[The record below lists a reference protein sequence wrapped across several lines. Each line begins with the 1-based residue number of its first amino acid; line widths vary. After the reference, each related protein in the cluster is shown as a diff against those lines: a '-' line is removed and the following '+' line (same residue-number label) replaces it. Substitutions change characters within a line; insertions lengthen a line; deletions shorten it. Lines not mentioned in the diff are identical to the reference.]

1 MKDKYEISLWE
12 DFQGENDAYYLERKI
27 ATIGAND
34 MTSPCRA
41 YNPKLVQ
48 NVNGTNTFTFDM
60 YMTYKENFVKGG
72 KDKTFTNP
80 FLALLVNERKV
91 KVLWKDKWYD
101 FIIKQ
106 CAEDSSSKKI
116 TYTCKDLYV
125 NELLKNG
132 YDLEFDSELNNNYG
146 TAQELVEATLKDT
159 EWKLKEGTT
168 NLLQKKEEPV
178 YELTLRST
186 LTAINQT
193 KSSSAN
199 APVNETIPAG
209 ALILVFYEQ
218 LVGAQNLSGTYQ
230 FAYAPSYKRDTNS
243 QLVVNADCYSATFD
257 GVELTDKSVSKNY
270 RAERLVE
277 TKKQVYDPI
286 TKKYCYVLKAID
298 NADKQEIEVAGTG
311 QNGGALIQKV
321 ELQDYKTNDE
331 IYEFIETE
339 YNDALIVKNLI
350 NNDAEFTNT
359 NGWKATKNGESTAVH
374 IGLSYDKN
382 STSEEK
388 YFGSTFLEIAPGV
401 IYENDGLNTN
411 STAIPDEGFVEGKYY
426 IFRYAGRLQW
436 NQGANKDPIAIDK
449 ITKPELQL
457 QIEGTPIIEK
467 RSGGKNL
474 ANTIGNVFIGGIYTI
489 KRQTI
494 FDSKNAIAGGV
505 DDKGYYWTRLK
516 CQHSISKKD
525 IQRQRLSIKI
535 MNNSIN
541 TTEDGK
547 EWSRWIK
554 SIQFF
559 PEVKAEND
567 SFICPYD
574 IDTSTVISTTHR
586 YYNHTVATAA
596 GISSIDDIN
605 YLWSGTGVWAN
616 DKLKYEQSNFVKK
629 RSISISKS
637 NRFNILQIIAEQFE
651 CWMNFEIEHNPDT
664 GEIIRNEDGSP
675 RKYVSV
681 RQDVGEDIGFG
692 FIYGIDLKSISR
704 DIQSDQIVSKT
715 LVLSNNNECA
725 PGGFCAISS
734 SEENYPGV
742 DFILNFDY
750 YISQGLLSSGA
761 INKDLYDSESGY
773 YTQLHKETTNYK
785 ERVATVTDLKMRLNK
800 AESNQEVFED
810 LVSAASTTINN
821 LKEELRDLS
830 PERKPYE
837 KAATKKWIADNMDD
851 DGVAAR
857 MVVLQ
862 TQEGLKSRYENNVK
876 FLTEQVASIT
886 KSLKDAQTEQT
897 ASLKKINGLHKKFF
911 NKYSH
916 YIQEGTWTSEDYIDS
931 TLYYL
936 DAQSVA
942 YTSSRPQISYNIS
955 VLRLSSLEEFK
966 NKVFNVGDISYI
978 QDTEFFGYEP
988 DRKTP
993 YKEKVII
1000 SEVTSFFDEPDKDT
1014 FTIQNYKTQFEDLF
1028 QRITSTTQS
1037 LQYASGSYAR
1047 AADIVESD
1055 GTIKGE
1061 TLQDSIKN
1069 NEELVFGA
1077 TDESVIW
1084 NNTGITVS
1092 DKSNSLKKTR
1102 LTSGGLFISIDG
1114 GATWKNAVRGE
1125 GISTQYLTAGTINVG
1140 EIILMD
1146 KNSPSFKWDSSGIS
1160 AYYPNIVDGE
1170 RIGYDNTTYVRFDPW
1185 GIYGISNRENFK
1197 PSSEDEV
1204 YAAAKFGMTWNRF
1217 FMKNDT
1223 DIGSVEISTDEDFQV
1238 LEHGVERI
1246 KIGRLQ
1252 KETVD
1257 ENGETSLPLYGL
1269 RLSKI
1274 KTTTDVSGNISYF
1287 SSPTLVA
1294 DSGGQLWLSDTL
1306 EICAKT
1312 GDTKNIKIGY
1322 WFNDEEEKAR
1332 VIEATKNFIVYEDG
1346 SVVANNGTFSGIVNA
1361 KEGTFG
1367 DNISLTENGLIITDA
1382 GLRIQKKKV
1391 DDEGNVLEGVFDD
1404 LLTFDNGQLV
1414 LKDILAESGTIGGF
1428 TIEEGR
1434 LISTERQNEED
1445 NNSKPSIELNGSS
1458 GSIYANN
1465 IVLGN
1470 AARIES
1476 FLQLGS
1482 QTRLFGVSDE
1492 NWVLATYDSGNK
1504 VVTGLK
1510 QDGSLKL
1517 GENISFMPSTS
1528 EGCFGKSGEKNA
1540 IIINGETSVI
1550 KGNGWSITPTIATF
1564 SNIDLGT
1571 GTIHAARFEINQTQ
1585 LVGGSMIFK
1594 QAYSINNLRQI
1605 DSEYSADLVLAENE
1619 KVSFTEDLSGH
1630 WIICLKEKKPF
1641 QKNGKTCYYQITNQ
1655 SSNEITG
1662 IITIS
1667 FKGEL
1672 FDGSDLKNIDGFID
1686 LNLKK
1691 DKQDISWTIAINSE
1705 NSNLGDFGFSRGLSV
1720 TQFTKAA
1727 ENSNTSISSA
1737 CRLFMGDLAGI
1748 NELDGTQMGVGLYC
1762 DNVYLRGEMATSDK
1776 SAGISTDGTY
1786 PTEDHGS
1793 IVFWAG
1799 ADKDPVKGAQFSV
1812 TDQGYVYAAKGF
1824 FTDLTIQGSN
1834 IYAAHIYGTNRTGAA
1849 LSIHDTSK
1857 GIVFLKDIDDTISET
1872 TLGIKYNGIY
1882 TSDLERYIIN
1892 FKTNS
1897 DETRIQLIGDDIYT
1911 NFSGDIT
1918 NRLHLRDNYIYGC
1931 GADENHSNFIQFNG
1945 DSLNF
1950 GVNNNQEE
1958 ETRFQIFKERSVAH
1972 GTFSLVGDKITMIY
1986 KVHTTTIENAT
1997 VEDGYDLFIS

>member
-12 DFQGENDAYYLERKI
+12 DFQGENDAYYSERKI
-27 ATIGAND
+27 AVIGAND

-60 YMTYKENFVKGG
+60 YMTYKENFVKNG

-125 NELLKNG
+125 NELSKNG

-159 EWKLKEGTT
+159 EWKLKEGTG

-178 YELTLRST
+178 YEYIVESGI
-186 LTAINQT
+186 TAT
-193 KSSSAN
+193 
-199 APVNETIPAG
+199 NETTGETGIKIPQG
-209 ALILVFYEQ
+209 ALLLIFYEQ
-218 LVGAQNLSGTYQ
+218 LNGKTSWDNNTSLQ
-230 FAYAPSYKRDTNS
+230 FAYNPNGYARETNS
-243 QLVVNADCYSATFD
+243 QRVVDADCYRATFYEN
-257 GVELTDKSVSKNY
+257 ELKNKAVSKNY

-277 TKKQVYDPI
+277 TKMQVYDPI
-286 TKKYCYVLKAID
+286 TKKYCYILKAKGNDERRKRVIRL
-298 NADKQEIEVAGTG
+298 NTGT
-311 QNGGALIQKV
+311 ITKV
-321 ELQDYKTNDE
+321 ETQRFKKDDE

-339 YNDALIVKNLI
+339 YNDALVVKNLI
-350 NNDAEFTNT
+350 NNDAEFTT
-359 NGWKATKNGESTAVH
+359 TEGWTATVDTDGQSAAVH
-374 IGLSYDKN
+374 IGLSYDK
-382 STSEEK
+382 EGVEG
-388 YFGSTFLEIAPGV
+388 YFGSTFLEIAPG
-401 IYENDGLNTN
+401 ITYENDGLISN
-411 STAIPDEGFVEGKYY
+411 SVAIPDEGFVEGKTY
-426 IFRYAGRLQW
+426 IFRYSGRYQW
-436 NQGANKDPIAIDK
+436 NQGANKDPISGDPIKTA
-449 ITKPELQL
+449 ELAL
-457 QIEGTPIIEK
+457 QVIGIPDISKSWYAFETG
-467 RSGGKNL
+467 SGFNASSIFSADEQVIFNS
-474 ANTIGNVFIGGIYTI
+474 ANATSQGYDN
-489 KRQTI
+489 
-494 FDSKNAIAGGV
+494 
-505 DDKGYYWTRLK
+505 GYYWMKLV
-516 CQHSISKKD
+516 CGYSISKED
-525 IQRQRLSIKI
+525 IKKQKLRIKI
-535 MNNSIN
+535 KNKNN
-541 TTEDGK
+541 EFV
-547 EWSRWIK
+547 RWIK

-559 PEVKAEND
+559 PEVMTNKGV
-567 SFICPYD
+567 FICPYD
-574 IDTSTVISTTHR
+574 INASTVTNTIHR
-586 YYNHTVATAA
+586 YYNHTLAVAT
-596 GISSIDDIN
+596 GVSDIN
-605 YLWSGTGVWAN
+605 DIDYLWSGVGKWEKVGSGELLDYKLN
-616 DKLKYEQSNFVKK
+616 DFVKK

-637 NRFNILQIIAEQFE
+637 NRFNILQTIAEQFE
-651 CWMNFEIEHNPDT
+651 CWMNFEIEHNPNT
-664 GEIIRNEDGSP
+664 GEIIRDEDGSP
-675 RKYVSV
+675 HKYVSV
-681 RQDVGEDIGFG
+681 QQDIGKDVGFG

-761 INKDLYDSESGY
+761 VNKDLYDSENGY
-773 YTQLHKETTNYK
+773 YTQLHTQTKAYKKQIETI
-785 ERVATVTDLKMRLNK
+785 ADLKLRLDK
-800 AESNQEVFED
+800 AESNRIVFEN
-810 LVSAASTTINN
+810 LASAAETTVNN
-821 LKEELRDLS
+821 LKEELRNLS
-830 PERKPYE
+830 PKRKPYDDSV
-837 KAATKKWIADNMDD
+837 TQKWVADNMDNE
-851 DGVAAR
+851 GVAAR
-857 MVVLQ
+857 LVALK
-862 TQEGLKSRYENNVK
+862 TQESLKSRYENNVG
-876 FLTEQVASIT
+876 FLNKQISSLSNTLKTAKKEQEKA
-886 KSLKDAQTEQT
+886 LE
-897 ASLKKINGLHKKFF
+897 KISELHKKFF

-978 QDTEFFGYEP
+978 QDTEFFGYES

-1014 FTIQNYKTQFEDLF
+1014 FTVQNYKTQFEDLF

-1047 AADIVESD
+1047 AAGIMEPD

-1102 LTSGGLFISIDG
+1102 LTSGGLFISVDG

-1146 KNSPSFKWDSSGIS
+1146 KNSPSFRWDSSGIS

-1197 PSSEDEV
+1197 SSSEDEI

-1217 FMKNDT
+1217 FMKNNT
-1223 DIGSVEISTDEDFQV
+1223 DVGSVEISTDEDFQV
-1238 LEHGVERI
+1238 LEHGAERI

-1252 KETVD
+1252 KGITD
-1257 ENGETSLPLYGL
+1257 ENGETSSPLYGL
-1269 RLSKI
+1269 RLSKV
-1274 KTTTDVSGNISYF
+1274 KVSTDNSGNISYL

-1306 EICAKT
+1306 EICAET

-1367 DNISLTENGLIITDA
+1367 DNISLTEDGLIITDA
-1382 GLRIQKKKV
+1382 GLRIQKKKI
-1391 DDEGNVLEGVFDD
+1391 DDEGNVLEGEFDD
-1404 LLTFDNGQLV
+1404 LLTFNNGQLV
-1414 LKDILAESGTIGGF
+1414 LKDIFAESGAIGGF

-1434 LISTERQNEED
+1434 LISTEWQGEED
-1445 NNSKPSIELNGSS
+1445 NNSKPNIELNGSS

-1482 QTRLFGVSDE
+1482 QTKLFGMSDE
-1492 NWVLATYDSGNK
+1492 NWVLVTYDSGNK

-1517 GENISFMPSTS
+1517 GENISFTPSTS
-1528 EGCFGKSGEKNA
+1528 EGCFGKLGEKNA

-1550 KGNGWSITPTIATF
+1550 KGKGWSITPTMATF

-1594 QAYSINNLRQI
+1594 QAYSINNLKQTE
-1605 DSEYSADLVLAENE
+1605 SSYSADLVLAENE
-1619 KVSFTEDLSGH
+1619 KASFIEDLSGH

-1655 SSNEITG
+1655 SKSEATE

-1667 FKGEL
+1667 FKGES
-1672 FDGSDLKNIDGFID
+1672 FNDSDLAYIDGFID
-1686 LNLKK
+1686 LNLK
-1691 DKQDISWTIAINSE
+1691 DEQDISWTVAINSE

-1720 TQFTKAA
+1720 SEFIKAT
-1727 ENSNTSISSA
+1727 ENNNTSISSA

-1748 NELDGTQMGVGLYC
+1748 NELDDTYTGVGLYC
-1762 DNVYLRGEMATSDK
+1762 DNVYLRGEMATSGK
-1776 SAGISTDGTY
+1776 TAGISTGGNY
-1786 PTEDHGS
+1786 STEDHGS

-1799 ADKDPVKGAQFSV
+1799 AKQDSVKDAQFSV
-1812 TDQGYVYAAKGF
+1812 TDQGYVYAAQGF
-1824 FTDLTIQGSN
+1824 FTDLTIQGSD
-1834 IYAAHIYGTNRTGAA
+1834 IYAAHIYGTNQTGAA

-1857 GIVFLKDIDDTISET
+1857 GIVFLRDADSQAPEEA

-1882 TSDLERYIIN
+1882 TSNSERYIIN
-1892 FKTNS
+1892 FKTIS
-1897 DETRIQLIGDDIYT
+1897 DETRIQLISDDIYT

-1931 GADENHSNFIQFNG
+1931 GADENHLNFIQLSG

-1950 GVNNNQEE
+1950 GINNNQKEE
-1958 ETRFQIFKERSVAH
+1958 IRFQIFKDRSVAN
-1972 GTFSLVGDKITMIY
+1972 GTFNLAGDEITMIY
-1986 KVHTTTIENAT
+1986 KIHTVTIENVT
-1997 VEDGYDLFIS
+1997 VEDGYDLFIG

>member
-12 DFQGENDAYYLERKI
+12 DYQNDENDTYYSERKI
-27 ATIGAND
+27 AVIGSND

-60 YMTYKENFVKGG
+60 YMTYKENFVKDGE
-72 KDKTFTNP
+72 DKTFTNP

-91 KVLWKDKWYD
+91 KVLWKEKWYD

-106 CAEDSSSKKI
+106 CAEDSASKKI

-125 NELLKNG
+125 NELSKNG

-146 TAQELVEATLKDT
+146 TAQELVKATLKDT
-159 EWKLKEGTT
+159 EWQLKDTE
-168 NLLQKKEEPV
+168 NILQKKEEPV
-178 YELTLRST
+178 YELTLTSD
-186 LTAINQT
+186 LDAINQT
-193 KSSSAN
+193 KGEAT
-199 APVNETIPAG
+199 TIKAG
-209 ALILVFYEQ
+209 QTILVFYEQ
-218 LVGAQNLSGTYQ
+218 LAGETTLDGTYQ
-230 FAYAPSYKRDTNS
+230 FAYAPLSNYKKDTNS
-243 QLVVNADCYSATFD
+243 RLVVNADCYSADFNK
-257 GVELTDKSVSKNY
+257 VELTDKSVSENY

-286 TKKYCYVLKAID
+286 TKKYCYVLKAT
-298 NADKQEIEVAGTG
+298 ADDE
-311 QNGGALIQKV
+311 NHYKV
-321 ELQDYKTNDE
+321 NDE
-331 IYEFIETE
+331 IYEFVETE
-339 YNDALIVKNLI
+339 YSDALTVKNLI

-359 NGWKATKNGESTAVH
+359 DGWKATTNDDNKTPVAVH

-382 STSEEK
+382 PSPEGE

-401 IYENDGLNTN
+401 IYENDGLSTN
-411 STAIPDEGFVEGKYY
+411 SAAIPDEGFVKGKYY

-436 NQGANKDPIAIDK
+436 SQGANKDPISGDIIK
-449 ITKPELQL
+449 TQELQL
-457 QIEGTPIIEK
+457 QIIGIPTGGTERK
-467 RSGGKNL
+467 
-474 ANTIGNVFIGGIYTI
+474 
-489 KRQTI
+489 TI
-494 FDSKNAIAGGV
+494 FDSETDTQGQN
-505 DDKGYYWTRLK
+505 DDKGYHWIKLTCL
-516 CQHSISKKD
+516 HSISKKD

-535 MNNSIN
+535 INNSRN
-541 TTEDGK
+541 TNEDHK
-547 EWSRWIK
+547 EYIRWIK

-559 PEVKAEND
+559 PEVPIEVKDEQGNKKAP
-567 SFICPYD
+567 FICPYD
-574 IDTSTVISTTHR
+574 IDTSTVVSTIHR
-586 YYNHTVATAA
+586 YYNHTSAVTNK
-596 GISSIDDIN
+596 ISSIDDIKF
-605 YLWSGTGVWAN
+605 LWSGTGAWN
-616 DKLKYEQSNFVKK
+616 NNKLKYEQNNFVKK
-629 RSISISKS
+629 RSISVSKS
-637 NRFNILQIIAEQFE
+637 NRFNILQTIAEQFE
-651 CWMNFEIEHNPDT
+651 CWINFEIEHNQKT
-664 GEIIRNEDGSP
+664 GEITRNQDGSP
-675 RKYVSV
+675 CKYVSV
-681 RQDVGEDIGFG
+681 RQNIGKDLGFG

-704 DIQSDQIVSKT
+704 NIQSDQIVSKT
-715 LVLSNNNECA
+715 IVLPNNNECA

-734 SEENYPGV
+734 SKENYPGI

-750 YISQGLLSSGA
+750 YISQGLLSSN
-761 INKDLYDSESGY
+761 IVNKDLYDSKTGY
-773 YTQLHKETTNYK
+773 YTQLHEVTAKYK
-785 ERVATVTDLKMRLNK
+785 EQATKITNLKMRLDK
-800 AESNQEVFED
+800 AESNKKVFEN
-810 LVSAASTTINN
+810 LASAANTTIND
-821 LKEELRDLS
+821 LKEELRNLS
-830 PERKPYE
+830 PERKSYE
-837 KAATKKWIADNMDD
+837 NTETKKWIANNMDD
-851 DGVAAR
+851 NGVAAR
-857 MVVLQ
+857 VISLR
-862 TQEGLKSRYENNVK
+862 TQEGLKTRYENNVR

-886 KSLKDAQTEQT
+886 SELKTAEEAQT
-897 ASLKKINGLHKKFF
+897 ASLEKINELHKNFF

-942 YTSSRPQISYNIS
+942 YTSSRPQVSYNIS
-955 VLRLSSLEEFK
+955 VLRLSSLEDFK
-966 NKVFNVGDISYI
+966 NKIFNVGDISYI
-978 QDTEFFGYEP
+978 QDTEFFGYEA

-993 YKEKVII
+993 YKEQVII
-1000 SEVTSFFDEPDKDT
+1000 SEIVSFFDEPDKDF
-1014 FTIQNYKTQFEDLF
+1014 FTVQNYKTQFEDLF

-1047 AADIVESD
+1047 AAGIVESD

-1061 TLQDSIKN
+1061 TLQSSIQN
-1069 NEELVFGA
+1069 NGDLVFGA
-1077 TDESVIW
+1077 TDESVVW

-1102 LTSGGLFISIDG
+1102 LTSGGLFISVDG

-1140 EIILMD
+1140 EIIIMD

-1160 AYYPNIVDGE
+1160 AYYPNIVDKE
-1170 RIGYDNTTYVRFDPW
+1170 IIGYDNTTYVRYDPW

-1197 PSSEDEV
+1197 PQSEDEI

-1217 FMKNDT
+1217 FMKNDANV
-1223 DIGSVEISTDEDFQV
+1223 GSVEISTDEDFQV

-1252 KETVD
+1252 KETID
-1257 ENGETSLPLYGL
+1257 ENGEASRPLYGL

-1274 KTTTDVSGNISYF
+1274 KTFINDAGTISYS

-1306 EICAKT
+1306 EICAET

-1322 WFNDEEEKAR
+1322 WFNDEEKKAR

-1367 DNISLTENGLIITDA
+1367 DNISLTQDGLIITDA

-1391 DDEGNVLEGVFDD
+1391 DDEGNVLEGQFDD

-1414 LKDILAESGTIGGF
+1414 LKDISAESGTIGGF
-1428 TIEEGR
+1428 TIEEDR
-1434 LISTERQNEED
+1434 LISIKRQDEKD

-1470 AARIES
+1470 KAEIES

-1482 QTRLFGVSDE
+1482 QTKLFGKSDK
-1492 NWVLATYDSGNK
+1492 NWVLITYDSEDK
-1504 VVTGLK
+1504 DKIVTGLK

-1517 GENISFMPSTS
+1517 GENINFTPSTG
-1528 EGCFGKSGEKNA
+1528 EGKFGNITIDGKNS
-1540 IIINGETSVI
+1540 IIG
-1550 KGNGWSITPTIATF
+1550 GNGWSITPTMATF

-1594 QAYSINNLRQI
+1594 QAYSINNLKQTE
-1605 DSEYSADLVLAENE
+1605 SSYSADLILAENE
-1619 KVSFTEDLSGH
+1619 KAIFTENLIGH

-1641 QKNGKTCYYQITNQ
+1641 QKNNKTCYYYISNQ
-1655 SSNEITG
+1655 SKSEDTG

-1667 FKGEL
+1667 FEGEII
-1672 FDGSDLKNIDGFID
+1672 DTTDLKNIDGFID
-1686 LNLKK
+1686 LNLK
-1691 DKQDISWTIAINSE
+1691 DEQNISWTIAINSE

-1720 TQFTKAA
+1720 SEFVKAT
-1727 ENSNTSISSA
+1727 ENNNTSISSA

-1748 NELDGTQMGVGLYC
+1748 AALSGTYTGVGLYC
-1762 DNVYLRGEMATSDK
+1762 DNVYLKGEMATNNK
-1776 SAGISTDGTY
+1776 SAGISTKGEHLVTDSNGKIT
-1786 PTEDHGS
+1786 GS
-1793 IVFWAG
+1793 IVLWAG
-1799 ADKDPVKGAQFSV
+1799 ADNTIDTDNTTDTDNTENDPILTAKFRV
-1812 TDQGYVYAAKGF
+1812 TDSGKVHADEGF
-1824 FTDLTIQGSN
+1824 FTNSTIEGSN
-1834 IYAAHIYGTNRTGAA
+1834 IYAAHIYGGTSTNSAA
-1849 LSIHDTSK
+1849 LSIHDTYK
-1857 GIVFLKDIDDTISET
+1857 GIIFLKDANDTGPEEI

-1882 TSDLERYIIN
+1882 TSNSERYIIN
-1892 FKTNS
+1892 FKSVSNG
-1897 DETRIQLIGDDIYT
+1897 TRIQLIGDDIYT
-1911 NFSGDIT
+1911 NFSGDT
-1918 NRLHLRDNYIYGC
+1918 ANNRLHLRDNYIYGC
-1931 GADENHSNFIQFNG
+1931 GTNENHLNFIQFSG

-1950 GVNNNQEE
+1950 GINNNQKEE
-1958 ETRFQIFKERSVAH
+1958 ARFQIFKDRSVIN
-1972 GTFSLVGDKITMIY
+1972 GTFNLTGDEITMIY
-1986 KVHTTTIENAT
+1986 KIHTTTIENVV

>member
-12 DFQGENDAYYLERKI
+12 DYQSENDTYYSERKI
-27 ATIGAND
+27 AIIGSND

-60 YMTYKENFVKGG
+60 YMTYKENFVKNGE
-72 KDKTFTNP
+72 DKTFTNP

-91 KVLWKDKWYD
+91 KVLWKEKWYD

-106 CAEDSSSKKI
+106 CAEDSASKKI

-125 NELLKNG
+125 NELSKNG

-146 TAQELVEATLKDT
+146 TAQELVEATLKGT
-159 EWKLKEGTT
+159 EWKLKEDTE
-168 NLLQKKEEPV
+168 NILQKKEEPV
-178 YELTLRST
+178 YELTLGNA
-186 LTAINQT
+186 LNAINQT
-193 KSSSAN
+193 KSSSAGQIIKEN
-199 APVNETIPAG
+199 IDAG
-209 ALILVFYEQ
+209 KTILVFYEQ
-218 LVGAQNLSGTYQ
+218 LAGKTTLDGTYQ
-230 FAYAPSYKRDTNS
+230 FAYAPSYKKDTNS
-243 QLVVNADCYSATFD
+243 QLVVNADCYSATFN
-257 GVELTDKSVSKNY
+257 GIELTDKSISKNY

-277 TKKQVYDPI
+277 TKKRVYDPI
-286 TKKYCYVLKAID
+286 TKKYCYVLKAT
-298 NADKQEIEVAGTG
+298 ADAE
-311 QNGGALIQKV
+311 NH
-321 ELQDYKTNDE
+321 YKANDE
-331 IYEFIETE
+331 IYEFVETE
-339 YNDALIVKNLI
+339 YNDALVVKNLI

-359 NGWKATKNGESTAVH
+359 NGWKATGESTAVH

-382 STSEEK
+382 STSVDK
-388 YFGSTFLEIAPGV
+388 YFGSTFLEIAPNT
-401 IYENDGLNTN
+401 IYENDGLITN
-411 STAIPDEGFVEGKYY
+411 NAAIPDEGFVEGKYY

-436 NQGANKDPIAIDK
+436 SQGANRDPIAAAEIK
-449 ITKPELQL
+449 APELRL
-457 QIEGTPIIEK
+457 QIEDTNQI
-467 RSGGKNL
+467 
-474 ANTIGNVFIGGIYTI
+474 
-489 KRQTI
+489 TI
-494 FDSKNAIAGGV
+494 FDSGANPEPNSSK

-535 MNNSIN
+535 TNNSEN
-541 TTEDGK
+541 TTENHEK
-547 EWSRWIK
+547 WSRWIK

-559 PEVKAEND
+559 PEVPIEVKDDQGNKKAP
-567 SFICPYD
+567 FICPYD
-574 IDTSTVISTTHR
+574 IDTSTVVSIIHR
-586 YYNHTVATAA
+586 YYNHTAA
-596 GISSIDDIN
+596 VTNKISSIDDIKF
-605 YLWSGTGVWAN
+605 LWSGTGAWVN
-616 DKLKYEQSNFVKK
+616 DNLKYEQNNFVKK
-629 RSISISKS
+629 RSISVSKS
-637 NRFNILQIIAEQFE
+637 NRFNILQTIAEQFE
-651 CWMNFEIEHNPDT
+651 CWINFEIEHNQKT
-664 GEIIRNEDGSP
+664 GEIIRDKDGLP
-675 RKYVSV
+675 CKYVSV
-681 RQDVGEDIGFG
+681 RQNVGKELGFG

-704 DIQSDQIVSKT
+704 NIQSDQIVSKT
-715 LVLSNNNECA
+715 LVLPNNNECA

-750 YISQGLLSSGA
+750 YISQGLLSSGTV
-761 INKDLYDSESGY
+761 NKDLYDSESGY

-785 ERVATVTDLKMRLNK
+785 GRIVEVTDLKMRLDK
-800 AESNQEVFED
+800 AESNQKVFEN
-810 LVSAASTTINN
+810 LVSAASTTIND
-821 LKEELRDLS
+821 LKEELRNLS
-830 PERKPYE
+830 PKRKSYE
-837 KAATKKWIADNMDD
+837 SADTQQWIADNMDD
-851 DGVAAR
+851 DGVTAR
-857 MVVLQ
+857 VISLQ
-862 TQEGLKSRYENNVK
+862 TQEGLKTRYENNVK

-886 KSLKDAQTEQT
+886 SDLKMAEEAQTV
-897 ASLKKINGLHKKFF
+897 SLKKINELHKKFF

-916 YIQEGTWTSEDYIDS
+916 YIQEGVWTSEDYIDS

-942 YTSSRPQISYNIS
+942 YTSSRPQVSYNVS
-955 VLRLSSLEEFK
+955 VLRVSSLEDFK
-966 NKVFNVGDISYI
+966 NKIFNVGDISYV
-978 QDTEFFGYEP
+978 QDTEFFGYEA

-993 YKEKVII
+993 YKEQVII
-1000 SEVTSFFDEPDKDT
+1000 SEVSSFFEEPDKDF
-1014 FTIQNYKTQFEDLF
+1014 FTVQNYKTQFEDLF

-1047 AADIVESD
+1047 AAGIVESD

-1069 NEELVFGA
+1069 NGDLVFGA

-1140 EIILMD
+1140 EIIIMD

-1170 RIGYDNTTYVRFDPW
+1170 TIGYDNTTYVRYDPW

-1197 PSSEDEV
+1197 PQSEDEI
-1204 YAAAKFGMTWNRF
+1204 YAAAKFGMTWSRF

-1252 KETVD
+1252 KETID
-1257 ENGETSLPLYGL
+1257 ENDEVSRPLYGL

-1274 KTTTDVSGNISYF
+1274 KTSTNDLGQISYD

-1306 EICAKT
+1306 EICAET

-1367 DNISLTENGLIITDA
+1367 DNISLTQDGLIITDA

-1391 DDEGNVLEGVFDD
+1391 NDEGNVLEGQFDD

-1414 LKDILAESGTIGGF
+1414 LKDISAESGTIGGF

-1434 LISTERQNEED
+1434 LISTKRQDEGD
-1445 NNSKPSIELNGSS
+1445 NNSNPSIELNGSS

-1470 AARIES
+1470 EARIES

-1482 QTRLFGVSDE
+1482 QTKLFGKSDK
-1492 NWVLATYDSGNK
+1492 NWVLITYDSENEDK

-1517 GENISFMPSTS
+1517 GENINFTPSTS
-1528 EGCFGKSGEKNA
+1528 EGKFGN
-1540 IIINGETSVI
+1540 ITINGKTSTI
-1550 KGNGWSITPTIATF
+1550 AGKGWSITPTMATF

-1594 QAYSINNLRQI
+1594 QAYSINNLKQTG
-1605 DSEYSADLVLAENE
+1605 SSYSADLVLAENE
-1619 KVSFTEDLSGH
+1619 KVAFTENLIGH
-1630 WIICLKEKKPF
+1630 WIICLKGKKPF
-1641 QKNGKTCYYQITNQ
+1641 QKDSKTCYYYITSQ
-1655 SSNEITG
+1655 SKSEDTG

-1667 FKGEL
+1667 FEGETI
-1672 FDGSDLKNIDGFID
+1672 DITDLKNIDSFID
-1686 LNLKK
+1686 LNLK
-1691 DKQDISWTIAINSE
+1691 DKQNISWTIAINSE

-1720 TQFTKAA
+1720 SEFVKAT
-1727 ENSNTSISSA
+1727 ESNNTTISSA

-1748 NELDGTQMGVGLYC
+1748 TELGNAYTGVGLYC
-1762 DNVYLRGEMATSDK
+1762 DNVYLKGEMATSNK
-1776 SAGISTDGTY
+1776 SAGISTKGEHLVTDSNGKIT
-1786 PTEDHGS
+1786 GS
-1793 IVFWAG
+1793 IVLWAG
-1799 ADKDPVKGAQFSV
+1799 ADNTVDTENTGNDPILTAKFRV
-1812 TDQGYVYAAKGF
+1812 TDSGKVHADEGF
-1824 FTDLTIQGSN
+1824 FTNSTIEGSN
-1834 IYAAHIYGTNRTGAA
+1834 IYAAHIYGGTRTNSAA
-1849 LSIHDTSK
+1849 LSIHDTYK
-1857 GIVFLKDIDDTISET
+1857 GIVFLKDVNDKGPEET

-1882 TSDLERYIIN
+1882 TSNSERYIIN
-1892 FKTNS
+1892 FESVSNG
-1897 DETRIQLIGDDIYT
+1897 TRIQLIGDDIYT
-1911 NFSGDIT
+1911 NFSGDIN
-1918 NRLHLRDNYIYGC
+1918 NRLHLKDNYIYGC
-1931 GADENHSNFIQFNG
+1931 GTNENHLNFIQFSG

-1950 GVNNNQEE
+1950 GINNNQEE
-1958 ETRFQIFKERSVAH
+1958 ETRFQIFKDRSVIN
-1972 GTFSLVGDKITMIY
+1972 GTFNLTGDEITMIY
-1986 KVHTTTIENAT
+1986 KIHTTTIENVV

>member
-12 DFQGENDAYYLERKI
+12 DYQSENDTYYSERKI
-27 ATIGAND
+27 AVIGANN

-60 YMTYKENFVKGG
+60 YMTYKENFVKDGE
-72 KDKTFTNP
+72 DKTFTNP

-91 KVLWKDKWYD
+91 KVLWKEKWYD

-106 CAEDSSSKKI
+106 CAEDSTSKKI

-125 NELLKNG
+125 NELSKNG

-146 TAQELVEATLKDT
+146 TAQELVEATLKGT
-159 EWKLKEGTT
+159 EWKLKEDTE
-168 NLLQKKEEPV
+168 NILQKKEEPV
-178 YELTLRST
+178 YELTLTSK
-186 LTAINQT
+186 LFGAINQT
-193 KSSSAN
+193 KSSSAGEI
-199 APVNETIPAG
+199 VEEDIDAG
-209 ALILVFYEQ
+209 KTILVFYEQ
-218 LVGAQNLSGTYQ
+218 LAGKTTLSGTYQ
-230 FAYAPSYKRDTNS
+230 FAYAPDYKRDTNS
-243 QLVVNADCYSATFD
+243 QLVVNADCYSATFN
-257 GVELTDKSVSKNY
+257 GVELTNTSISENY

-286 TKKYCYVLKAID
+286 TKKYCYVLRATASD
-298 NADKQEIEVAGTG
+298 TG
-311 QNGGALIQKV
+311 HYN
-321 ELQDYKTNDE
+321 ENDE
-331 IYEFIETE
+331 IYEFVETE
-339 YNDALIVKNLI
+339 YSDALVVKNLI

-359 NGWKATKNGESTAVH
+359 NGWKATGETTAVH

-382 STSEEK
+382 STSAEK
-388 YFGSTFLEIAPGV
+388 YFGSTFLEIAPNT
-401 IYENDGLNTN
+401 IYENDGLITN
-411 STAIPDEGFVEGKYY
+411 NAAIPDEGFVEGKNY

-436 NQGANKDPIAIDK
+436 NQGANRDPIAAAEIE
-449 ITKPELQL
+449 KPELRL
-457 QIEGTPIIEK
+457 QIEDTNQI
-467 RSGGKNL
+467 
-474 ANTIGNVFIGGIYTI
+474 
-489 KRQTI
+489 TI
-494 FDSKNAIAGGV
+494 FDSGANPEPNSSK

-525 IQRQRLSIKI
+525 IQRQRLSFKI
-535 MNNSIN
+535 TNNSEN
-541 TTEDGK
+541 TTENGEK
-547 EWSRWIK
+547 WSRWIK

-559 PEVKAEND
+559 PEVPIEVKDEQGNKKAL
-567 SFICPYD
+567 FICPYD
-574 IDTSTVISTTHR
+574 IDTSTVVSTIHR
-586 YYNHTVATAA
+586 YYNHTAAVANK
-596 GISSIDDIN
+596 ISSIDDIKFI
-605 YLWSGTGVWAN
+605 WSGNGTWDN
-616 DKLKYEQSNFVKK
+616 NNLKYEQNNFVKK
-629 RSISISKS
+629 RSISVSKS
-637 NRFNILQIIAEQFE
+637 NRFNILQTIAEQFE
-651 CWMNFEIEHNPDT
+651 CWINFEIEHNQKT
-664 GEIIRNEDGSP
+664 GEISRNPDGSP
-675 RKYVSV
+675 CKYVSV
-681 RQDVGEDIGFG
+681 RQNVGKELGFG

-704 DIQSDQIVSKT
+704 NIQSDQIVSKT
-715 LVLSNNNECA
+715 LVLPNNNECA

-734 SEENYPGV
+734 SKENYPGI

-750 YISQGLLSSGA
+750 YISQGLLSSNVV
-761 INKDLYDSESGY
+761 NKDLYDSKSGY
-773 YTQLHKETTNYK
+773 YTQLHEVTAKYK
-785 ERVATVTDLKMRLNK
+785 EQATKITNLKMQLDK
-800 AESNQEVFED
+800 AESNLKVFEN
-810 LVSAASTTINN
+810 LVSAASTTIND
-821 LKEELRDLS
+821 LKEELRNLS
-830 PERKPYE
+830 PKRKSYE
-837 KAATKKWIADNMDD
+837 DSVTKKWIADNMDD
-851 DGVAAR
+851 NGVAAR
-857 MVVLQ
+857 VISLQ
-862 TQEGLKSRYENNVK
+862 TQEGLKTRYENNVK

-886 KSLKDAQTEQT
+886 SDLKTAEEAQT
-897 ASLKKINGLHKKFF
+897 ASLKTINELHKKFF

-916 YIQEGTWTSEDYIDS
+916 YIQEGVWTSEDYIDS

-942 YTSSRPQISYNIS
+942 YTSSRPQVSYNIS
-955 VLRLSSLEEFK
+955 VLRVSSLEDFK
-966 NKVFNVGDISYI
+966 NKIFNVGDISYV
-978 QDTEFFGYEP
+978 QDTEFFGYEA

-993 YKEKVII
+993 YKEQVII
-1000 SEVTSFFDEPDKDT
+1000 SEVSSFFEEPDKDF
-1014 FTIQNYKTQFEDLF
+1014 FTVQNYKTQFEDLF

-1047 AADIVESD
+1047 AAAIVAQD

-1069 NEELVFGA
+1069 NGDLVFGA
-1077 TDESVIW
+1077 TDESVVW

-1102 LTSGGLFISIDG
+1102 LTSGGLFISVDG
-1114 GATWKNAVRGE
+1114 GTTWKNAVRGE

-1160 AYYPNIVDGE
+1160 AYYPNIVDKE
-1170 RIGYDNTTYVRFDPW
+1170 IIGYDNTTYVRYDPW

-1197 PSSEDEV
+1197 PQSEDEI
-1204 YAAAKFGMTWNRF
+1204 YATAKFGMTWNRF
-1217 FMKNDT
+1217 FMKNDANV
-1223 DIGSVEISTDEDFQV
+1223 GSVEISTDEDFQV

-1252 KETVD
+1252 KETMD
-1257 ENGETSLPLYGL
+1257 ENGEVSRPLYGL

-1274 KTTTDVSGNISYF
+1274 KTFINDAGTISYS

-1306 EICAKT
+1306 EICAET

-1367 DNISLTENGLIITDA
+1367 DNISLTQDGLIITDA

-1391 DDEGNVLEGVFDD
+1391 DDEGNVLEGQFDD

-1414 LKDILAESGTIGGF
+1414 LKDISAESGTIGGF
-1428 TIEEGR
+1428 TIEKDR
-1434 LISTERQNEED
+1434 LISTKRQNEED

-1465 IVLGN
+1465 IILGN
-1470 AARIES
+1470 EARIES

-1482 QTRLFGVSDE
+1482 QTKLFGKSDE
-1492 NWVLATYDSGNK
+1492 NWVLITYDSKDN

-1517 GENISFMPSTS
+1517 GENINFTPSTS
-1528 EGCFGKSGEKNA
+1528 EGKFGNITIDGKNS
-1540 IIINGETSVI
+1540 IIG
-1550 KGNGWSITPTIATF
+1550 GNGWSITPTIATF

-1594 QAYSINNLRQI
+1594 QAYSINNLKQI
-1605 DSEYSADLVLAENE
+1605 EPSQTGSSYSADLVLAENE
-1619 KVSFTEDLSGH
+1619 KATFTEDLSGH
-1630 WIICLKEKKPF
+1630 WIICLKEKKPL
-1641 QKNGKTCYYQITNQ
+1641 QKDSKTCYYYITSQ
-1655 SSNEITG
+1655 SKSEDTG

-1667 FKGEL
+1667 FEGETINTT
-1672 FDGSDLKNIDGFID
+1672 DLKNIDGFID
-1686 LNLKK
+1686 LNLK
-1691 DKQDISWTIAINSE
+1691 DEQNISWTIAINSE

-1720 TQFTKAA
+1720 SEFVKAT
-1727 ENSNTSISSA
+1727 ENNNTSISSA

-1748 NELDGTQMGVGLYC
+1748 TALGGTYTGVGLYC
-1762 DNVYLRGEMATSDK
+1762 DNVYLKGEMATSNK
-1776 SAGISTDGTY
+1776 SAGISTDGKY

-1799 ADKDPVKGAQFSV
+1799 ADENPVNGAQFSV

-1824 FTDLTIQGSN
+1824 FTDLTIQGSS
-1834 IYAAHIYGTNRTGAA
+1834 IYAAHIYGTDQAGAA
-1849 LSIHDTSK
+1849 LSIHDTYK
-1857 GIVFLKDIDDTISET
+1857 GIVFLKDANKEGPEET

-1882 TSDLERYIIN
+1882 TSNSERYVIN
-1892 FKTNS
+1892 FETTSN
-1897 DETRIQLIGDDIYT
+1897 ETRIQLIGDDIYT
-1911 NFSGDIT
+1911 NFSGDT
-1918 NRLHLRDNYIYGC
+1918 TNNRLHLRDNYIYGC
-1931 GADENHSNFIQFNG
+1931 GINENHLNFIQFNG

-1950 GVNNNQEE
+1950 GINNGQKE
-1958 ETRFQIFKERSVAH
+1958 ETRFQIFKDRSVIN
-1972 GTFSLVGDKITMIY
+1972 GNFNLTGNEITMIY
-1986 KVHTTTIENAT
+1986 KIHTTTIENVV

>member
-12 DFQGENDAYYLERKI
+12 DYQRDNDAYYSERKI
-27 ATIGAND
+27 AVIGSND

-60 YMTYKENFVKGG
+60 YMTYKENFVKDG

-91 KVLWKDKWYD
+91 KVLWKEKWYD

-106 CAEDSSSKKI
+106 CAEDSASKKI

-125 NELLKNG
+125 NELSKNG

-146 TAQELVEATLKDT
+146 TAQELVEATLKGT
-159 EWKLKEGTT
+159 EWTLKENTE
-168 NLLQKKEEPV
+168 NILQKKEEPV
-178 YELTLRST
+178 YELTLTSDISKP
-186 LTAINQT
+186 INQT
-193 KSSSAN
+193 KN
-199 APVNETIPAG
+199 IVDKDIKAG
-209 ALILVFYEQ
+209 QTILVFYEQ
-218 LVGAQNLSGTYQ
+218 LAGETTLNGTYQ
-230 FAYAPSYKRDTNS
+230 FAYAPLSNYKKDTNS
-243 QLVVNADCYSATFD
+243 RLVVNADCYSADFN
-257 GVELTDKSVSKNY
+257 GVELTDKSVSENY

-286 TKKYCYVLKAID
+286 TKKYCYVLKATASD
-298 NADKQEIEVAGTG
+298 TG
-311 QNGGALIQKV
+311 HYN
-321 ELQDYKTNDE
+321 ENDE
-331 IYEFIETE
+331 IYEFVETE
-339 YNDALIVKNLI
+339 YSDALVVKNLI

-359 NGWKATKNGESTAVH
+359 DGWKATTNDQYKTPVAVH

-382 STSEEK
+382 PAPEGE
-388 YFGSTFLEIAPGV
+388 YFGSTFLEIVPGV
-401 IYENDGLNTN
+401 IYENDGLITN
-411 STAIPDEGFVEGKYY
+411 SVAIPDEGFVKGKHY

-436 NQGANKDPIAIDK
+436 SQGANKDPIAAAEIK
-449 ITKPELQL
+449 KPELRL
-457 QIEGTPIIEK
+457 QIEGIPTDATDLTEQII
-467 RSGGKNL
+467 
-474 ANTIGNVFIGGIYTI
+474 
-489 KRQTI
+489 I
-494 FDSKNAIAGGV
+494 FDSGTAPEGSN
-505 DDKGYYWTRLK
+505 DDKGYYWIRLE

-535 MNNSIN
+535 TNNSSN
-541 TTEDGK
+541 TTTDGK
-547 EWSRWIK
+547 PYIRWIK

-559 PEVKAEND
+559 PEVAIEVENEKAP
-567 SFICPYD
+567 FICPYD
-574 IDTSTVISTTHR
+574 IDTSTVVSTIHR
-586 YYNHTVATAA
+586 YYNHTVAIAN
-596 GISSIDDIN
+596 GISSFDDIKFI
-605 YLWSGTGVWAN
+605 WSGNGTWDN
-616 DKLKYEQSNFVKK
+616 NNLEYEQNNFVKK
-629 RSISISKS
+629 RSISVSKS
-637 NRFNILQIIAEQFE
+637 NRFNILQTIAEQFE
-651 CWMNFEIEHNPDT
+651 CWINFEIDHNPDT
-664 GEIIRNEDGSP
+664 GEIIRNTDGSP

-681 RQDVGEDIGFG
+681 RQNVGKDIGFG

-704 DIQSDQIVSKT
+704 NIQSDQIVSKT
-715 LVLSNNNECA
+715 LVLPNNNECA

-750 YISQGLLSSGA
+750 YISQGLLSSDTV
-761 INKDLYDSESGY
+761 NKDLYDSENGY

-785 ERVATVTDLKMRLNK
+785 GRIVEVTDLKMRLDK
-800 AESNQEVFED
+800 AESNQKVFEN
-810 LVSAASTTINN
+810 LVSAASTTIND
-821 LKEELRDLS
+821 LKEELCNLS
-830 PERKPYE
+830 PKRKSYE
-837 KAATKKWIADNMDD
+837 SADTQQWIADNMDD

-857 MVVLQ
+857 VISLQ
-862 TQEGLKSRYENNVK
+862 TQEGLKTRYENNVR
-876 FLTEQVASIT
+876 FLTDQVASIT
-886 KSLKDAQTEQT
+886 SDLKVAEKEQA
-897 ASLKKINGLHKKFF
+897 ASLEKINELHRKFF

-916 YIQEGTWTSEDYIDS
+916 YIQEGVWTSEDYINS

-942 YTSSRPQISYNIS
+942 YTSSRPQVSYNIS
-955 VLRLSSLEEFK
+955 VLRVSSLEDFK
-966 NKVFNVGDISYI
+966 NKIFNVGDISYV
-978 QDTEFFGYEP
+978 QDTEFFGYEA

-993 YKEKVII
+993 YKEQVII
-1000 SEVTSFFDEPDKDT
+1000 SEVASFFEEPDKDF
-1014 FTIQNYKTQFEDLF
+1014 FTVQNYKTQFEDLF

-1047 AADIVESD
+1047 AAAIVAQD

-1069 NEELVFGA
+1069 NGDLVFGA

-1084 NNTGITVS
+1084 DNTGITVS

-1102 LTSGGLFISIDG
+1102 LTSGGLFISVDG

-1140 EIILMD
+1140 EIIIMD

-1160 AYYPNIVDGE
+1160 AYYPNIIDGE
-1170 RIGYDNTTYVRFDPW
+1170 TIGYDNTTYVRYDPW
-1185 GIYGISNRENFK
+1185 GIYGISNRKNFK
-1197 PSSEDEV
+1197 PQSEDEI
-1204 YAAAKFGMTWNRF
+1204 YAAAKFGMTWSRF

-1252 KETVD
+1252 KETID
-1257 ENGETSLPLYGL
+1257 ENDEASRPLYGL

-1274 KTTTDVSGNISYF
+1274 KTSTNDLGQISYD

-1306 EICAKT
+1306 EICAET

-1322 WFNDEEEKAR
+1322 WFNDEEKKAR

-1367 DNISLTENGLIITDA
+1367 DNISLTQDGLIITDA

-1391 DDEGNVLEGVFDD
+1391 DDEGNVLEGDFDD

-1414 LKDILAESGTIGGF
+1414 LKDISAESGTIGGF

-1434 LISTERQNEED
+1434 LISTKRQYEGD
-1445 NNSKPSIELNGSS
+1445 NNSNPSIELNGSS

-1470 AARIES
+1470 EARIES

-1482 QTRLFGVSDE
+1482 QTKLFGESDE
-1492 NWVLATYDSGNK
+1492 NWVLITYDSEDK
-1504 VVTGLK
+1504 VITGLK

-1517 GENISFMPSTS
+1517 GENINFTPSTS
-1528 EGCFGKSGEKNA
+1528 EGKFGN
-1540 IIINGETSVI
+1540 ITINGKTSTI
-1550 KGNGWSITPTIATF
+1550 AGKGWSITPTMATF

-1594 QAYSINNLRQI
+1594 QAYSINNLKQTG
-1605 DSEYSADLVLAENE
+1605 SSYSADLVLAENE
-1619 KVSFTEDLSGH
+1619 KVAFTENLIGH
-1630 WIICLKEKKPF
+1630 WIICLKGKKPF
-1641 QKNGKTCYYQITNQ
+1641 QKDSKTCYYYITSQ
-1655 SSNEITG
+1655 SKSEDTG

-1667 FKGEL
+1667 FEGETI
-1672 FDGSDLKNIDGFID
+1672 DITDLKNIDSFID
-1686 LNLKK
+1686 LNLK
-1691 DKQDISWTIAINSE
+1691 DEQNISWTIAINSE

-1720 TQFTKAA
+1720 SEFVKAT
-1727 ENSNTSISSA
+1727 ESNNTSISSA

-1748 NELDGTQMGVGLYC
+1748 TELGNAYTGVGLYC
-1762 DNVYLRGEMATSDK
+1762 DNVYLKGEMATSNK
-1776 SAGISTDGTY
+1776 SAGISTKGEHLVTDSNGKIT
-1786 PTEDHGS
+1786 GS
-1793 IVFWAG
+1793 IVLWAG
-1799 ADKDPVKGAQFSV
+1799 ADNTVDTENTGNDPILTAKFRV
-1812 TDQGYVYAAKGF
+1812 TDSGKVHADEGF
-1824 FTDLTIQGSN
+1824 FTNSTIEGSN
-1834 IYAAHIYGTNRTGAA
+1834 IYAAHIYGGTKTNSAA
-1849 LSIHDTSK
+1849 LSIHDTYK
-1857 GIVFLKDIDDTISET
+1857 GIVFLKDVNEKGPEEI

-1882 TSDLERYIIN
+1882 TSNSERYIIN
-1892 FKTNS
+1892 FESVSNG
-1897 DETRIQLIGDDIYT
+1897 TRIQLIGDDIYT
-1911 NFSGDIT
+1911 NFSGDIN

-1931 GADENHSNFIQFNG
+1931 GTNENHLNFIQFSG

-1950 GVNNNQEE
+1950 GINNNQEEE
-1958 ETRFQIFKERSVAH
+1958 ETRFQIFKDRSVIN
-1972 GTFSLVGDKITMIY
+1972 GTFNLTGDEITMIY
-1986 KVHTTTIENAT
+1986 KIHTTTIENVV